1 MSYAL
6 FFAPAALVVAVLT
19 LMVVPFLS
27 LIVLMIGL
35 IAIAAAAVAVAV
47 KGVAAPFQLARSNR
61 RHRRARTA
69 ATQLNAGQPAVRAV
83 VGDSERSLSCS

>member
-27 LIVLMIGL
+27 LVVLMIGL
-35 IAIAAAAVAVAV
+35 LAIAAAGVAVAV
-47 KGVAAPFQLARSNR
+47 KVVAAPFQLASSNR
-61 RHRRARTA
+61 HGRPRTA
-69 ATQLNAGQPAVRAV
+69 ATQLNAGQPAVGAV
-83 VGDSERSLSCS
+83 IGDSERSLSCS